1 VQSRHDGVSVDARQA
16 LDHEVAGQQVRD
28 ALGVV
33 RDPQLR
39 RAVTEL
45 GFVGGVSIDGT
56 RVHVYLRLPA
66 YFGARDLAWL
76 VVADARAA
84 VAALPW
90 VDSVEVCLRG
100 DHGVHHTRRP
110 GDVLGAPSE
119 GTAGLDSDQRQVC
132 RLAFHARH
140 LELIRGLLE
149 HGVRRAELG
158 GLRIR
163 DLPASPETAVYLQRR
178 RELGLRVDPAAALV
192 VTESGDEVTDI
203 DGYLGQL
210 RALASGE
217 GGRSSSRGPLQAG
230 RHRSAERF

>member
-1 VQSRHDGVSVDARQA
+1 MDARQA
-16 LDHEVAGQQVRD
+16 LDPEAAGQQVRD

-33 RDPQLR
+33 RDPELQ

-66 YFGARDLAWL
+66 YFGATDLAWL

-100 DHGVHHTRRP
+100 DHGVHHPHRP
-110 GDVLGAPSE
+110 GDMPGTPSDGA
-119 GTAGLDSDQRQVC
+119 AGLDDDQRQVC
-132 RLAFHARH
+132 RIAFHARH

-149 HGVRRAELG
+149 HGVGRAELG
-158 GLRIR
+158 GLSIR
-163 DLPASPETAVYLQRR
+163 DLRMSPETAVYLQRR
-178 RELGLRVDPAAALV
+178 GALGLRVDPDAALV
-192 VTESGDEVTDI
+192 VTESGDGVTDI
-203 DGYLGQL
+203 DGYLAQL
-210 RALASGE
+210 RALTSGE
-217 GGRSSSRGPLQAG
+217 RGRGSWRGPLQAG
-230 RHRSAERF
+230 RHRSVERF